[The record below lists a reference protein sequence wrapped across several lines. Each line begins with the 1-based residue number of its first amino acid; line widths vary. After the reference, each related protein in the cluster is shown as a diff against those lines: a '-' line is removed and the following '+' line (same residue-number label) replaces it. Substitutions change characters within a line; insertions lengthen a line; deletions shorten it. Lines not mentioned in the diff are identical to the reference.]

1 MNSIFDLS
9 SFIIQAIN
17 FAIVFIVL
25 RSFIFKPYMKYLEEE
40 TAKRSE
46 LEQKLADSDA
56 ILASAK
62 EESEKIVDKA
72 KVDAKMMGAEIV
84 ENARKEWAE
93 ISARAQADA
102 DAARAKGFAQV
113 DQERKAMTE
122 ELKSKVLDVAL
133 MLNKKLFGNNDA
145 NIEFLKKNATNVEF

>member
-1 MNSIFDLS
+1 MDTLFDLS

-40 TAKRSE
+40 TAKRAE

-84 ENARKEWAE
+84 ENARKE
-93 ISARAQADA
+93 
-102 DAARAKGFAQV
+102 
-113 DQERKAMTE
+113 
-122 ELKSKVLDVAL
+122 
-133 MLNKKLFGNNDA
+133 
-145 NIEFLKKNATNVEF
+145 